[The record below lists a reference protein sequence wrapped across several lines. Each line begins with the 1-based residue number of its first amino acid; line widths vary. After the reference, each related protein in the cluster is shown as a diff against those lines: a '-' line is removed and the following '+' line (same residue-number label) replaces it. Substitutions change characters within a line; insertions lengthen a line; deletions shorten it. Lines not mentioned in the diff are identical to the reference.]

1 MQEQSGFKNA
11 LSHVVVPAALEEGV
25 SVMRVKVNG
34 SMRQSYLTLS
44 ADRFTLYI
52 TSTKVVAGSWSGKSK
67 SSGSIF
73 SFRSNSSSASTSARS
88 SGSTTN
94 QSADS
99 ASEVQEHS
107 IDIGAIDRIQRGQT
121 THKFEL
127 AK

>member
-11 LSHVVVPAALEEGV
+11 LSHVVVPSALEEGV

-52 TSTKVVAGSWSGKSK
+52 TSTKVGSSASSSGKSSK
-67 SSGSIF
+67 SSGGSIF
-73 SFRSNSSSASTSARS
+73 SFRSNSSTNASSTAGGG
-88 SGSTTN
+88 GSTAN
-94 QSADS
+94 PDI
-99 ASEVQEHS
+99 EVQEHS